1 MPEGTMSPNTLF
13 APRSVV
19 VVALLATWLFS
30 VSAIAQVDAGAVR
43 GTVTDPTGAVVAK
56 AKVTLTNDATGLST
70 AAVTSADGDY
80 TFGPV
85 KIGPYTIDVE
95 AAGFRKETTHVTVNV
110 QEQARA
116 DFRLVTGA
124 ITETVEVTSA
134 APQLQTQD
142 ASVGTVATSQQ
153 VNDLPLNGRNY
164 TFLAQLG
171 AGVTKLNPT
180 RGLDATG
187 SFVANGLTTVHNNYM
202 LDGIDNNNDTV
213 DFLNGAAYVNLPPPD
228 AIQEFKVQ
236 TSNFSAE
243 FGRAGGAVINA
254 TIKSGTNQFHGS
266 AWEFLRNDRLDAID
280 AYFVDPATVKRPQ
293 LQRNQFG
300 FSAGGPIIKTR
311 MFIFGDYEVGR
322 IRQSTLKNPSVPTA
336 AQRASGYTDFRDVFT
351 EVTGSAKDALNRT
364 IPSAAILDPAATR
377 PVTA

>member
-1 MPEGTMSPNTLF
+1 AMPEGTMSPNTLF
-13 APRSVV
+13 TPRSAVL
-19 VVALLATWLFS
+19 VALLATWLFS

-70 AAVTSADGDY
+70 SSVTAADGTY
-80 TFGPV
+80 TFGPI
-85 KIGPYTIDVE
+85 KIGPYTISVE
-95 AAGFRKETTHVTVNV
+95 APGFRKATTHTTVNV

-116 DFRLVTGA
+116 DFRLETGA
-124 ITETVEVTSA
+124 ITETVEVTGA

-142 ASVGTVATSQQ
+142 ASVGTVATSEQ

-228 AIQEFKVQ
+228 AIQEFKAQ

-243 FGRAGGAVINA
+243 FGRAGGAVVNA
-254 TIKSGTNQFHGS
+254 SIKSGANNFHGTL
-266 AWEFLRNDRLDAID
+266 WEFVRNDKFDAIG
-280 AYFVDPATVKRPQ
+280 VDQWFNPASQRKKGELR
-293 LQRNQFG
+293 RNQFG
-300 FSAGGPIIKTR
+300 GAVGGPIIKNK
-311 MFIFGDYEVGR
+311 MFFFGDYEGTR
-322 IRQSTLKNPSVPTA
+322 IRTA
-336 AQRASGYTDFRDVFT
+336 LTY
-351 EVTGSAKDALNRT
+351 N
-364 IPSAAILDPAATR
+364 
-377 PVTA
+377 

>member
-1 MPEGTMSPNTLF
+1 MSRNTLF
-13 APRSVV
+13 TPRSAVL
-19 VVALLATWLFS
+19 VALLATWLFS

-43 GTVTDPTGAVVAK
+43 GTVTDPTGAVVAN
-56 AKVTLTNDATGLST
+56 AKITLTNDATGLST
-70 AAVTSADGDY
+70 TAVTAADGAY

-95 AAGFRKETTHVTVNV
+95 AAGFRKATTHVTVNV

-116 DFRLVTGA
+116 DFRLVAGA
-124 ITETVEVTSA
+124 ITETVEVTAA

-187 SFVANGLTTVHNNYM
+187 SFVANGLTTVHNNYL

-213 DFLNGAAYVNLPPPD
+213 DFLNRS
-228 AIQEFKVQ
+228 EEH
-236 TSNFSAE
+236 TSE
-243 FGRAGGAVINA
+243 
-254 TIKSGTNQFHGS
+254 
-266 AWEFLRNDRLDAID
+266 
-280 AYFVDPATVKRPQ
+280 
-293 LQRNQFG
+293 LQSR
-300 FSAGGPIIKTR
+300 
-311 MFIFGDYEVGR
+311 
-322 IRQSTLKNPSVPTA
+322 
-336 AQRASGYTDFRDVFT
+336 
-351 EVTGSAKDALNRT
+351 
-364 IPSAAILDPAATR
+364 
-377 PVTA
+377 

>member
-1 MPEGTMSPNTLF
+1 MPEGTMSRNTLF
-13 APRSVV
+13 APRNAVL
-19 VVALLATWLFS
+19 VALLATWLFS

-43 GTVTDPTGAVVAK
+43 GTVTDPTGAVVAN
-56 AKVTLTNDATGLST
+56 AKVTLINDDTGCST
-70 AAVTSADGDY
+70 AAVTAGDGAY
-80 TFGPV
+80 TFGPI
-85 KIGPYTIDVE
+85 KIGAYTIDVE
-95 AAGFRKETTHVTVNV
+95 ARGFRKATTHVTVNV

-116 DFRLVTGA
+116 DFQLVAGV
-124 ITETVEVTSA
+124 ITETVEVTAA

-142 ASVGTVATSQQ
+142 ASVGTVAKSQQ

-213 DFLNGAAYVNLPPPD
+213 DFLNGAAYANLPPPD

-243 FGRAGGAVINA
+243 FGRAGGAVVNA
-254 TIKSGTNQFHGS
+254 AVKSGTNQFHRS
-266 AWEFLRNDRLDAID
+266 AWEFVRNDKLDAVGLD
-280 AYFVDPATVKRPQ
+280 QYFFSPKTPKSEFR
-293 LQRNQFG
+293 RNQLG
-300 FSAGGPIIKTR
+300 A
-311 MFIFGDYEVGR
+311 V
-322 IRQSTLKNPSVPTA
+322 
-336 AQRASGYTDFRDVFT
+336 
-351 EVTGSAKDALNRT
+351 
-364 IPSAAILDPAATR
+364 
-377 PVTA
+377 

>member
-1 MPEGTMSPNTLF
+1 MPEGAMSRNTLF

-30 VSAIAQVDAGAVR
+30 VPAIAQVDAGAVR
-43 GTVTDPTGAVVAK
+43 GTVTDSTGAVVAK
-56 AKVTLTNDATGLST
+56 GKVTLTNDATGLST
-70 AAVTSADGDY
+70 ATVTSADGDY

-142 ASVGTVATSQQ
+142 ASVGSVATSQQ

-180 RGLDATG
+180 RGLDATDG
-187 SFVANGLTTVHNNYM
+187 VDATLPATVHNIFAI
-202 LDGIDNNNDTV
+202 DGIS
-213 DFLNGAAYVNLPPPD
+213 
-228 AIQEFKVQ
+228 Q
-236 TSNFSAE
+236 
-243 FGRAGGAVINA
+243 
-254 TIKSGTNQFHGS
+254 
-266 AWEFLRNDRLDAID
+266 
-280 AYFVDPATVKRPQ
+280 
-293 LQRNQFG
+293 
-300 FSAGGPIIKTR
+300 
-311 MFIFGDYEVGR
+311 
-322 IRQSTLKNPSVPTA
+322 
-336 AQRASGYTDFRDVFT
+336 
-351 EVTGSAKDALNRT
+351 
-364 IPSAAILDPAATR
+364 
-377 PVTA
+377 